1 VRLEIGAAHDGERRI
16 KASLVP
22 STHRRYGCRPEGVNR
37 GVEHLDENKRKAI
50 EPLLATD
57 EVIEE
62 VLGNAIFTSR
72 QLVVCTTTLDGGFRN
87 PFAVSAVG
95 FRYED
100 IRSVVPAMI
109 GALRRKNQRFLVE
122 VGTAAMPAR
131 GRPTDAERM
140 ALKFSNRWAD
150 PITVD
155 ESYVARPN
163 VVLAGYGDQGEQL
176 AQRITRALAER
187 LATGSDLEAR
197 SESDDASSQPREG
210 LARRVAQGLEQQFA
224 DFSSNQPAATTDES
238 ATRRVARGL
247 AGRLSEAASSIAGQ
261 AGEMKTCPDCAESVK
276 ADARV
281 CRYCGFRFAPPP
293 TSDT

>member
-1 VRLEIGAAHDGERRI
+1 M
-16 KASLVP
+16 
-22 STHRRYGCRPEGVNR
+22 THRGAGCDFDAPRLRLPPRIVKR
-37 GVEHLDENKRKAI
+37 GVEHLDENTRKAV
-50 EPLLATD
+50 EPLLAAD
-57 EVIEE
+57 DVIEE

-72 QLVVCTTTLDGGFRN
+72 QFVVCTTTLDGGFRN
-87 PFAVSAVG
+87 PFAVGAVG
-95 FRYED
+95 FRYGD

-187 LATGSDLEAR
+187 LAAGSDHKGEQEPGQSR
-197 SESDDASSQPREG
+197 HG
-210 LARRVAQGLEQQFA
+210 LARRVAQGLEQHLA
-224 DFSSNQPAATTDES
+224 DFSSNQPATPTDES

-247 AGRLSEAASSIAGQ
+247 AGHLSEAASSIAGQ
-261 AGEMKTCPDCAESVK
+261 AGEIKTCPDCAESVK

-293 TSDT
+293 TSQA